1 MKLKHFFTSAFA
13 FFLLTACSTQN
24 TTQVTTFEE
33 CVAAGNPI
41 MESQPRQCKDGDQT
55 FVEEVSP
62 NSNENIPG
70 TLPAGWLTYEN
81 KKYGFEFLYPPNWQ
95 PGAESCLNFEADCDG
110 ASYKV
115 GLEDPNDLGILTS
128 GLEVIVIPTID
139 KQKVADFTKKRFDS
153 KWFSFK
159 DENAESQT
167 YTFSATSNFDF
178 SVKFIFTSNK
188 TYIISPALEI
198 HDVKFD
204 QNIYNQIVSSFK
216 TSSASSSSDNTS
228 NNTLQGCTKEYKP
241 VCAEVLS
248 DCIDCSQHKKTYD
261 NRCIAEY
268 VGAVNIRDGKCL
280 DEGACASKI
289 GCNGEKQNPE
299 GACLS
304 FDGKWLSETQECEGM
319 AQEMCTTLGG
329 KYDDCASAC
338 RNNPEAE
345 LCTMQCVQVCKF

>member
-1 MKLKHFFTSAFA
+1 MNLKNTLYIGIAI
-13 FFLLTACSTQN
+13 LLLSACSTP
-24 TTQVTTFEE
+24 TTSQITNFEE

-41 MESQPRQCKDGDQT
+41 MESYPRQCKDGDQT

-62 NSNENIPG
+62 NSNENISG

-81 KKYGFEFLYPPNWQ
+81 KKNGFEFLYPPNWQ
-95 PGAESCLNFEADCDG
+95 PGAESCLNFKADCDG

-178 SVKFIFTSNK
+178 SVKFIFGSNK

-216 TSSASSSSDNTS
+216 TSSASSSSDNAS
-228 NNTLQGCTKEYKP
+228 NNTLQGCTKEFKP
-241 VCAEVLS
+241 VCGEIEVQ
-248 DCIDCSQHKKTYD
+248 CIKAPCPPIKTTFE
-261 NRCIAEY
+261 NRCLAENE
-268 VGAVNIRDGKCL
+268 GAKNII
-280 DEGACASKI
+280 EGACTDE
-289 GCNGEKQNPE
+289 NPDPE

-304 FDGKWLSETQECEGM
+304 FDGTWIEEVQECEWM
-319 AQEMCTTLGG
+319 PKEMCENLGG
-329 KYDDCASAC
+329 TYDGCASAC
-338 RNNPEAE
+338 RRSPKAE
-345 LCTMQCVQVCKF
+345 PCTMQCVQVCQF